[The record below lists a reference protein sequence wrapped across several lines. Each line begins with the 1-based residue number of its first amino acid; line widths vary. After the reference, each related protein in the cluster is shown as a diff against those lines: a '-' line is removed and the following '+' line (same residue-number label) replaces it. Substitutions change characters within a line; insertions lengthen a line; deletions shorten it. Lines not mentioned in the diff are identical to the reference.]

1 MTQVARGP
9 PGAAGPGPST
19 QQQTDDAA
27 LIVSHRQT
35 LTAMRARLAAAMGAP
50 LSPTDTPA
58 EAPEAPF
65 EPPASASKIETLGWL
80 VSQLAEVQVR
90 HCPARRK
97 RTTEDMAHGTWH
109 TADRG
114 SRAGGFPG
122 LQMWLPPDRR
132 GGMNSRVCT
141 HRPRP
146 SARPPLPLSRG
157 RAHRQA

>member
-114 SRAGGFPG
+114 SRAGGFPACRCG
-122 LQMWLPPDRR
+122 
-132 GGMNSRVCT
+132 C
-141 HRPRP
+141 PRT
-146 SARPPLPLSRG
+146 AE
-157 RAHRQA
+157 AA